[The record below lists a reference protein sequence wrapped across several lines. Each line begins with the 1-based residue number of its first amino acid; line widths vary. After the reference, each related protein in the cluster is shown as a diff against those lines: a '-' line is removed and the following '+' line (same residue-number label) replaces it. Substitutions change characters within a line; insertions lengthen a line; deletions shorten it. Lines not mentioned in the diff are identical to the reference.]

1 MKKGLIIVSIIL
13 MGISLLGMIESSRLE
28 RTMKMGVGIGFLPF
42 WTSALIGILSLT
54 LLIHVLQGKKSD
66 AGPPLFPREKM
77 ARVGFMGIILFAYL
91 ILFEVIGYLASTFL
105 FFAAT
110 ILFLQRSRVMSVVI
124 SGAVFAFLLY
134 AIFKI
139 WLKSPLPTGF
149 LGI

>member
-42 WTSALIGILSLT
+42 WTCVLIGALSST
-54 LLIHVLQGKKSD
+54 LFIHVLRGKKRD
-66 AGPPLFPREKM
+66 AGPPLFPREKI

-110 ILFLQRSRVMSVVI
+110 ILLLQRSRVMSVVI

-149 LGI
+149 FGI